1 MLKGGGSKMGVSFL
15 FIALALCFAAWAVV
29 TTLRV
34 YGYLRERNIP
44 VSFLW
49 LRFMILKYLGQYK
62 QITLKETG
70 KVGPLFYHYLI
81 AVNGALLAV
90 IAAALAAVAERYP
103 G

>member
-1 MLKGGGSKMGVSFL
+1 MRTFFL
-15 FIALALCFAAWAVV
+15 FIALAAGCAVWAVV
-29 TTLRV
+29 TTIRV
-34 YGYLRERNIP
+34 YSYLRERNIP

-62 QITLKETG
+62 QISLKETG

-81 AVNGALLAV
+81 AVNGALLAA
-90 IAAALAAVAERYP
+90 IAAALAAMAERYP

>member
-1 MLKGGGSKMGVSFL
+1 MRVSFL
-15 FIALALCFAAWAVV
+15 FIAMLVCCAAWAVV
-29 TTLRV
+29 TTIRV

-49 LRFMILKYLGQYK
+49 LRLMIIKYLGQYK
-62 QITLKETG
+62 QISSKETG

-81 AVNGALLAV
+81 SANGALLAV
-90 IAAALAAVAERYP
+90 IAAALAVMAERYP